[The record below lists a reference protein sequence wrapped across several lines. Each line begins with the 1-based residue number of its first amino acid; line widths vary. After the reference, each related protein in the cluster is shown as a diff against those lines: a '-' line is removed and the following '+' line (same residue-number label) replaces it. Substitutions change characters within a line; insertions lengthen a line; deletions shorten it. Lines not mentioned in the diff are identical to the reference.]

1 MKTIT
6 IRLPDVEVAMFE
18 ELRKSGGAYARL
30 GQAIA
35 QAVRQEYG
43 KLLKLGGNR

>member
-1 MKTIT
+1 MKPIT

-18 ELRKSGGAYARL
+18 ELRKSGGAYAHL
-30 GQAIA
+30 G

-43 KLLKLGGNR
+43 KLLKPGGNR